1 MDATE
6 EEYFNTSDDEDEGD
20 QVKHNKLRPN
30 GSASPAI
37 KRLVDYPDDEEE
49 AMDVKLQA
57 DAMEP
62 DKPPENSTGKAPS
75 TPPSSQSPPERLSEK
90 RRREEDE
97 DDELGKLSHTKRRSS
112 SASSTNSITSS
123 NGNTLRRKKS
133 FTGGNANHTAPGKKI
148 AISLA
153 VKSGGGGNDAGRDE
167 GG

>member
-20 QVKHNKLRPN
+20 QVKHNKLRPTP
-30 GSASPAI
+30 AAI

-62 DKPPENSTGKAPS
+62 DKPPETSTGKAPS

-112 SASSTNSITSS
+112 SASSTNSIPNS

-133 FTGGNANHTAPGKKI
+133 FTGGSANHTVPGKKI

-153 VKSGGGGNDAGRDE
+153 VKSGGGNDAGRDE